1 VQRDRKAVDWQGNE
15 RKVTVPDDT
24 QLLFIASQ
32 KFESG
37 KAVRGALLLTDGDT
51 KPLEF
56 RCTNPIRP
64 TSLQNVLYGQ
74 MLEAHL
80 IVELIGL
87 PLVNSLRQPP
97 TIILVQ
103 EPELL
108 ELRHR
113 VHSPILQI
121 TKESSLAING
131 NNGSGTALLSSASG
145 QFEPVV
151 LVAQKEF
158 ATDIPTSMPV
168 LTRVF
173 NRFDLLEPF
182 KRVATA
188 LEQVHQ
194 QKIGESK

>member
-1 VQRDRKAVDWQGNE
+1 
-15 RKVTVPDDT
+15 VPDDT

-64 TSLQNVLYGQ
+64 TSLQTVLYGQ
-74 MLEAHL
+74 MLETHL
-80 IVELIGL
+80 MVELIGL

-97 TIILVQ
+97 TMILVQ

-108 ELRHR
+108 GLRHR

-121 TKESSLAING
+121 AKESSIAIDG
-131 NNGSGTALLSSASG
+131 NNGNGTALLSSASG

-158 ATDIPTSMPV
+158 ATDIPTCMSV
-168 LTRVF
+168 LTKVF

-182 KRVATA
+182 KRVANA

>member
-1 VQRDRKAVDWQGNE
+1 M
-15 RKVTVPDDT
+15 PDDT

>member
-1 VQRDRKAVDWQGNE
+1 LIGNGNE

-37 KAVRGALLLTDGDT
+37 KAVRGAILLTDGDT

>member
-1 VQRDRKAVDWQGNE
+1 M
-15 RKVTVPDDT
+15 PDDT

-64 TSLQNVLYGQ
+64 TSLQSVLYGQ
-74 MLEAHL
+74 MLETHL
-80 IVELIGL
+80 MVELIGL
-87 PLVNSLRQPP
+87 PLINSLRQPP
-97 TIILVQ
+97 TVILVQ

-108 ELRHR
+108 GLRER

-121 TKESSLAING
+121 TKESSLPING
-131 NNGSGTALLSSASG
+131 NNGSGMALLSSASG
-145 QFEPVV
+145 HFEPLV

-182 KRVATA
+182 RRVVTA
-188 LEQVHQ
+188 WSRYINRKSASQS
-194 QKIGESK
+194 ESVRQDC

>member
-1 VQRDRKAVDWQGNE
+1 MQRDRKAVDWQGNE

-131 NNGSGTALLSSASG
+131 DNGSGTALLSSASG

>member
-1 VQRDRKAVDWQGNE
+1 MQRDRKAVDWQGNE

>member
-1 VQRDRKAVDWQGNE
+1 M
-15 RKVTVPDDT
+15 PDDT

-64 TSLQNVLYGQ
+64 TSLQTVLYGQ

-80 IVELIGL
+80 MVELIGL

-97 TIILVQ
+97 TVILVQ

-113 VHSPILQI
+113 VHAPVLQI
-121 TKESSLAING
+121 TKESSLAINA
-131 NNGSGTALLSSASG
+131 NNGNGTALLSSASG

-158 ATDIPTSMPV
+158 ATDIPTSMPL

-182 KRVATA
+182 KRVVTA